1 MRSKLLLLLIV
12 ALLALAEGSARAQQ
26 PKKIPRVGWVS
37 LASGKGPDVT
47 AFLEELRE
55 RGYIEGRNIIMEYR
69 FAGGRADRLPT
80 LAAELA
86 RLKVDAIVTT
96 NNATTDAARKA
107 TTTIPIVFA
116 TYGDPVGD
124 GLITSLARPGGNL
137 TGLSFFSLELSG
149 KRLEVL
155 KEAFP
160 KITRVAVLYD
170 PEGQTHLR
178 QLKEMQVVA
187 QAQGVTLLALG
198 PRDPKPDFK
207 RELQTAITQRADA
220 LITLPDPVRID
231 RKVIVYL
238 AAKNRLPAM
247 YPESRFTEAGGLMSY
262 GLSSPDL
269 YRRTAYYVDRIL
281 KGAKPADLPV
291 EQPTKFELVINLKT
305 AKTLGITIPSKVLMW
320 ADRVIE

>member
-1 MRSKLLLLLIV
+1 
-12 ALLALAEGSARAQQ
+12 
-26 PKKIPRVGWVS
+26 
-37 LASGKGPDVT
+37 
-47 AFLEELRE
+47 
-55 RGYIEGRNIIMEYR
+55 MEYR